1 MDKKL
6 LFIVNPRAGKRKSR
20 EPLFDAVSIYSEAGY
35 LVSVRVTSHPG
46 EATELA
52 EDLGEEFDL
61 VVCHGGDGTLNETV
75 NGVMRIPKEKRPAV
89 SYLPGGSTNDFAA
102 SLNISSNPAEA
113 ALSAMRLEP
122 RKLDV
127 GRFGERNFV
136 YVASFGA
143 FTKTTYTVPQD
154 IKNVFGHFAYMLDG
168 VKNLDTLCPYRM
180 KITADGEVFDGE
192 YLFGAISNSTSIAGL
207 LKLSDEEVLFNDGLF
222 ELLLV
227 PVPRTSAA
235 MQALIL
241 ALVNKDY
248 YNSEGLI
255 FRHVKHV
262 TAETAEDIP
271 WTLDGEYDPGAPFVE
286 IGIEENGLTMMI

>member
-1 MDKKL
+1 MDDKKL
-6 LFIVNPRAGKRKSR
+6 LFIVNPRAGKTKSLA
-20 EPLFDAVSIYSEAGY
+20 PLFDAAAIYSEAGY
-35 LVSVRVTSHPG
+35 LVSVRKTTHRG

-52 EDLGEEFDL
+52 ESLGPEFDV
-61 VVCHGGDGTLNETV
+61 VVCHGGDGTLNET
-75 NGVMRIPKEKRPAV
+75 
-89 SYLPGGSTNDFAA
+89 

-113 ALSAMRLEP
+113 AASAMRMKP
-122 RKLDV
+122 RSLDV
-127 GRFGERNFV
+127 GKFGERNFV

-143 FTKTTYTVPQD
+143 FTKTTYTVQQD
-154 IKNVFGHFAYMLDG
+154 IKNMFGHFAYLLEG

-207 LKLSDEEVLFNDGLF
+207 MKLSPDEVSFDDGKF

-227 PVPRTSAA
+227 PVPRTPAA

-271 WTLDGEYDPGAPFVE
+271 WTLDGEYDPGAPVVE
-286 IGIEENGLTMMI
+286 IEIEENGVTMLL

>member
-1 MDKKL
+1 MKRLLHIQNPCSGKK
-6 LFIVNPRAGKRKSR
+6 RANRALA
-20 EPLFDAVSIYSEAGY
+20 EIVSIFNRGGY
-35 LVSVRVTSHPG
+35 DVTVYTTAARG
-46 EATELA
+46 DATQVA
-52 EDLGEEFDL
+52 ASRCREFDC
-61 VVCHGGDGTLNETV
+61 VVCAGGDGTFNEV
-75 NGVMRIPKEKRPAV
+75 VSGVYAAGSDTPIGYIPA
-89 SYLPGGSTNDFAA
+89 GSTNDFAA

-113 ALSAMRLEP
+113 AASAMRMKP
-122 RKLDV
+122 RSLDV
-127 GRFGERNFV
+127 GKFGERNFV

-143 FTKTTYTVPQD
+143 FTKTTYTVQQD
-154 IKNVFGHFAYMLDG
+154 IKNMFGHFAYLLEG

-207 LKLSDEEVLFNDGLF
+207 MKLSPDEVSFDDGKF

-227 PVPRTSAA
+227 PVPRTPAA

-241 ALVNKDY
+241 ALINKDY
-248 YNSEGLI
+248 YDSEGLI

-271 WTLDGEYDPGAPFVE
+271 WTLDGEYDPGAPVVE
-286 IGIEENGLTMMI
+286 IGIEDNGVTMLL